1 MKLKIVV
8 LLLFAGA
15 IMLTGRFI
23 SSAAG
28 QPQVEP
34 PLRLAEPADRIV
46 ADLEQFIP
54 AYMAQEQIPAAGIAL
69 IKEGKLVWRG
79 GFGLANTV
87 TRRPVTPETVF
98 ELASNSKLLTA
109 YIALRLVERGQLA
122 LDEPLNGYLPE
133 PWLPPSPYRDR
144 ITLRHVLSH
153 SSGLGH
159 GTASRESLF
168 PPGTGYA
175 YSAVGYRYLQVVIE
189 QVTGQPLETVA
200 PELLFEPLAM
210 SSTSLVNRPDLTPRS
225 ANGHLHA
232 LVPALLWTVFFGVSL
247 LVIGLA
253 GLLIL
258 RWRTGRWRPGQR
270 PALGMLAGALGASL
284 LLPFFLLGPTVL
296 FEFAWLVAGVG
307 LGLVALVA
315 LAVWAGWIAIRR
327 LIPRRPRPRLALTL
341 AWSGLV
347 LAGLILVASQITN
360 LPVPRWPAVEAE
372 AAGSAR
378 ATAGDLALFLL
389 ELAEPQH
396 LSAELATELR
406 TPQVQL
412 SDRLAWG
419 LGPGLLHSEQGQA
432 LWQWGQHVDFQ
443 SIAIIYPDL
452 GFGVVVC
459 TNNDLLNPDVA
470 LEIAHR
476 ALGGPIEPLRRA
488 IHLEYNYREGDE

>member
-1 MKLKIVV
+1 
-8 LLLFAGA
+8 
-15 IMLTGRFI
+15 
-23 SSAAG
+23 
-28 QPQVEP
+28 
-34 PLRLAEPADRIV
+34 
-46 ADLEQFIP
+46 
-54 AYMAQEQIPAAGIAL
+54 
-69 IKEGKLVWRG
+69 
-79 GFGLANTV
+79 
-87 TRRPVTPETVF
+87 
-98 ELASNSKLLTA
+98 
-109 YIALRLVERGQLA
+109 
-122 LDEPLNGYLPE
+122 
-133 PWLPPSPYRDR
+133 
-144 ITLRHVLSH
+144 
-153 SSGLGH
+153 
-159 GTASRESLF
+159 
-168 PPGTGYA
+168 
-175 YSAVGYRYLQVVIE
+175 
-189 QVTGQPLETVA
+189 
-200 PELLFEPLAM
+200 
-210 SSTSLVNRPDLTPRS
+210 
-225 ANGHLHA
+225 
-232 LVPALLWTVFFGVSL
+232 
-247 LVIGLA
+247 
-253 GLLIL
+253 
-258 RWRTGRWRPGQR
+258 
-270 PALGMLAGALGASL
+270 MLAGALGASL
-284 LLPFFLLGPTVL
+284 LLPFFLLGPTGL

-327 LIPRRPRPRLALTL
+327 LIPRRSRTRLALTL

-347 LAGLILVASQITN
+347 LAGLILAASRIAN
-360 LPVPRWPAVEAE
+360 LPVPRWPAAEAE

-396 LSAELATELR
+396 LSAELAAELR